1 MSEFL
6 AIIFILFTVIL
17 FLTLLA
23 VWQIKMAGMKEFK
36 ARIESDATFAKK
48 FAGIE
53 DEKQIIALARAE
65 GYDLEQLSEK
75 ELNAVAGGAGSV
87 LDEIREKLKRI
98 GEVFK

>member
-1 MSEFL
+1 
-6 AIIFILFTVIL
+6 
-17 FLTLLA
+17 
-23 VWQIKMAGMKEFK
+23 MAGMKEFK

-48 FAGIE
+48 FAGIDSE
-53 DEKQIIALARAE
+53 DKLISLAKAE

-75 ELNAVAGGAGSV
+75 ELDAVAGGAGSV